1 MITSVFRKST
11 PLNYFLVAIL
21 ILFFF
26 LIHQFQD
33 SSGTKSGV
41 FIIQKIGII
50 LFLLGSVFATS
61 FIAKKNTLTKD
72 STYLVFFYFLLLLF
86 FPTVFDNIKLVFAN
100 LCVILAFR
108 RIISLQTLRDSSQ
121 KIFDASM
128 LIFIA
133 TLFYFWSILYIVLVF
148 IAVFFHVG
156 RDYRNWIVP
165 FIALFTVGVIYT
177 MGVLIFHVDIMQYIH
192 STGIVDLKLD
202 YFTNNYQNGALS
214 IFASVALFFLVS
226 MFGSLSKKPLVLH
239 TSFKKTIAFFF
250 IGILVYVVSDHKSN
264 DLLLFTFAP
273 LSIMASSHIETAQ
286 VKLQQELVFWVFILC
301 GLFTFFSQL

>member
-11 PLNYFLVAIL
+11 PLNYSLVALL

-26 LIHQFQD
+26 FIHQFQD
-33 SSGTKSGV
+33 SSWTKSGV
-41 FIIQKIGII
+41 FIIQKIGIL
-50 LFLLGSVFATS
+50 LFLLTSVFATS

-72 STYLVFFYFLLLLF
+72 STYVVFFYFLFLLF
-86 FPTVFDNIKLVFAN
+86 VPTVFDNIKLVVAN

-108 RIISLQTLRDSSQ
+108 RIISLQSLKDSSQ
-121 KIFDASM
+121 KIFDASL

-133 TLFYFWSILYIVLVF
+133 TLFHFWSILYIVLVF
-148 IAVFFHVG
+148 IAIFFHVA
-156 RDYRNWIVP
+156 RDYRNWIIP
-165 FIALFTVGVIYT
+165 FIALFTVGIIYT
-177 MGVLIFHVDIMQYIH
+177 MGILIFHVNIMEYIN
-192 STGIVDLKLD
+192 SAGIVDLKLD

-214 IFASVALFFLVS
+214 IFASVALFFVIS
-226 MFGSLSKKPLVLH
+226 MFGSLSKRPLVLH

-250 IGILVYVVSDHKSN
+250 LGILVYIVSDQKSN

-273 LSIMASSHIETAQ
+273 LAIMASSHIETAQ
-286 VKLQQELVFWVFILC
+286 VKLQQELVFGVLILC